1 MIGLSCFIWR
11 PRGLIFVCFKEKHLP
26 NVVIRYLHVY
36 NLEVLDVGLYYRTY
50 GHVEVVRHV
59 TIRVEVCLY
68 LCILS
73 FISSCQWKIV
83 CSWLT
88 DTGVAELRLESCM
101 ISKPMK

>member
-1 MIGLSCFIWR
+1 MATARSDIRLFQGETPTECSM
-11 PRGLIFVCFKEKHLP
+11 
-26 NVVIRYLHVY
+26 IRYLHVY

-68 LCILS
+68 LCILG

-83 CSWLT
+83 CSWLA